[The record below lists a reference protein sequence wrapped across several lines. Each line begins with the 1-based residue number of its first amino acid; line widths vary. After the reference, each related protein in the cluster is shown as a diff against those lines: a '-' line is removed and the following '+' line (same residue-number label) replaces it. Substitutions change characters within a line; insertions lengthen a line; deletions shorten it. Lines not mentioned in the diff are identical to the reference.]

1 MKSVRN
7 SAGGR
12 PWVRTASSVQASS
25 RSHWL
30 KRLVC
35 QVRTLGVVRTQTA
48 AAPQLPTGAV
58 WLFRTYLLL
67 SFACLTSAFFSL
79 PRHGNAAAPVA
90 ASLTFT
96 DVTKAAGITFINAAA
111 AEKKYIVESMGGGAA
126 MFDYDGDG
134 KLDLYLTNSYSVEAA
149 LANKPRPSAALYRN
163 LGNGKFEDVA
173 AKAGVADPGWAMG
186 VSVADYDNDGDDDL
200 YVTCFGPN
208 TLYRNNSEKGGNV
221 TFTDVTKAAGVG
233 DPRFSTGAAWGDY
246 DRDGDLDLFV
256 ANYVDFKLTDLPQ
269 FGKGEL
275 CRFRNIAV
283 QCGPRG
289 LPGAGDSL
297 YRNNGNGT
305 FTDVTKQAKVEDANG
320 FYGLGV
326 VWTDFDDD
334 GWPDIYVAN
343 DATPNYAYRNNHDG
357 TFTETGLALGVAVD
371 DNGVEQGSMGISVG
385 DYDRDGRLDLIV
397 TNFAEQY
404 NTIYRK
410 QADGAFSDV
419 SRATKTAEVSLPYV
433 GWGVKFFDAD
443 HDGWLDLL
451 VVNGHV
457 YPQIEGAYPGGQYQ
471 QRKLF
476 YRNLRDGTF
485 ADASNEAGTALQER
499 RASRGA
505 AFGDYD
511 EDGDVDVLVNDL
523 DGPPMLMRNDSGAQR
538 GNWLKLHLTGTK
550 SNRNAVGARVEIKA
564 GGLTQIDEVR
574 AGDSYISH
582 SDWRLHFGL
591 GAARTVASVQVKW
604 PSGLTEQ
611 WQNLPSNQTQTLI
624 EGKGRSAVT
633 PKASGK
639 AASKRPNKG

>member
-1 MKSVRN
+1 
-7 SAGGR
+7 
-12 PWVRTASSVQASS
+12 
-25 RSHWL
+25 
-30 KRLVC
+30 
-35 QVRTLGVVRTQTA
+35 
-48 AAPQLPTGAV
+48 
-58 WLFRTYLLL
+58 
-67 SFACLTSAFFSL
+67 
-79 PRHGNAAAPVA
+79 
-90 ASLTFT
+90 
-96 DVTKAAGITFINAAA
+96 
-111 AEKKYIVESMGGGAA
+111 MGGGAA

-149 LANKPRPSAALYRN
+149 LANKPRPPAALYRN

-173 AKAGVADPGWAMG
+173 VKAGVADPGWAMG
-186 VSVADYDNDGDDDL
+186 VSVADYDNDGFDDL

-208 TLYRNNSEKGGNV
+208 KLYRNLGNGK
-221 TFTDVTKAAGVG
+221 FEDVTAKAGVG
-233 DPRFSTGAAWGDY
+233 DARFSTGAAWGDY

-289 LPGAGDSL
+289 LPGAGDAL
-297 YRNNGNGT
+297 YRNNGDGT
-305 FTDVTKQAKVEDANG
+305 FTDVSKAAKVEDANG
-320 FYGLGV
+320 YYGLGV

-357 TFTETGLALGVAVD
+357 TFTEMGLALGVAVD
-371 DNGVEQGSMGISVG
+371 DNGVEQGSMGISIG
-385 DYDRDGRLDLIV
+385 DYDRDGRLDLFV

-404 NTIYRK
+404 NTLYHK

-419 SRATKTAEVSLPYV
+419 SRVSKTAEVSLPYV

-443 HDGWLDLL
+443 LDGWLDLL

-457 YPQIEGAYPGGQYQ
+457 YPQIEGAYPGGQYR

-476 YRNLRDGTF
+476 YRNLRNGTF
-485 ADASNEAGTALQER
+485 ADASNEVGAALQER

-511 EDGDVDVLVNDL
+511 EDGDIDILVNDL
-523 DGPPMLMRNDSGAQR
+523 DGPPMLLRNDFVETNGAQT
-538 GNWLKLHLTGTK
+538 GHWLKLKLTGTK
-550 SNRNAVGARVEIKA
+550 SNRNAVGARVEVKA
-564 GGLTQIDEVR
+564 GGLTQVDEVR
-574 AGDSYISH
+574 AGDSYLSH

-591 GAARTVASVQVKW
+591 GKANVIDEIVVRWPNGKVEKLTKVAANRVVKV
-604 PSGLTEQ
+604 
-611 WQNLPSNQTQTLI
+611 I
-624 EGKGRSAVT
+624 EK
-633 PKASGK
+633 
-639 AASKRPNKG
+639 